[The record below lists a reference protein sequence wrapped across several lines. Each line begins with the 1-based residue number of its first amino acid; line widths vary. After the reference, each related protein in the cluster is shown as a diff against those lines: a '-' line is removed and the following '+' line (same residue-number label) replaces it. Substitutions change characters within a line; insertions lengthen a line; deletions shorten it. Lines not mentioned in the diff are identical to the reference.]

1 MAMRRI
7 VVAFAA
13 LAMQLLLLSGGDVVS
28 AQDGVEVR
36 VMSFNVRTSYA
47 SEDAKSTCSNWGGV
61 RKDNAANQ
69 IRTVAPDFVGTQET
83 SEPQKGFLDGA
94 LVGVYASIGRY
105 SGSLNGKAG
114 EVNAIYYKVTAWR
127 VLVDGMF
134 WLVSLPFLALFDM
147 SSRILIGLRLCLDR
161 VCRDQTQTP

>member
-7 VVAFAA
+7 VVGFAA
-13 LAMQLLLLSGGDVVS
+13 LAVQLLLLSDVAS

-47 SEDAKSTCSNWGGV
+47 SEDARSTCSNWDGV

-94 LVGVYASIGRY
+94 LTGVYASIGHY

-114 EVNAIYYKVTAWR
+114 EVNAIYYKVAAWK
-127 VLVDGMF
+127 VLADGMF
-134 WLVSLPFLALFDM
+134 WLVSLVCG
-147 SSRILIGLRLCLDR
+147 GLRNRRTLELTGR
-161 VCRDQTQTP
+161 